1 MSFQYT
7 DLDSSL
13 KQSSSY
19 TYGELCIYIL
29 HRANSLARKY
39 AQEEHNESTN
49 LMSAPRSQR
58 TLCSEDQALIN
69 TSGTCATL
77 CWVSISVNV
86 FHPELY
92 FKACHTRPG
101 QKSFPERLRQSGTGR
116 RTTIQKKSLEGNEM
130 ACFDKRWIAVRIL
143 IIKTG
148 TNRLPFIT
156 NPANG
161 LHIRDNRVTKL

>member
-19 TYGELCIYIL
+19 TYGESCIYVL
-29 HRANSLARKY
+29 HRANSLARKD
-39 AQEEHNESTN
+39 AQEDHHESTN

-58 TLCSEDQALIN
+58 TLCSEDQALID
-69 TSGTCATL
+69 TSRACVTL
-77 CWVSISVNV
+77 CWVSTSVNV

-116 RTTIQKKSLEGNEM
+116 RATIQKKSLEGNEM
-130 ACFDKRWIAVRIL
+130 TCFDKRWIAVRIL

-148 TNRLPFIT
+148 TNRLPFLT
-156 NPANG
+156 HP
-161 LHIRDNRVTKL
+161 